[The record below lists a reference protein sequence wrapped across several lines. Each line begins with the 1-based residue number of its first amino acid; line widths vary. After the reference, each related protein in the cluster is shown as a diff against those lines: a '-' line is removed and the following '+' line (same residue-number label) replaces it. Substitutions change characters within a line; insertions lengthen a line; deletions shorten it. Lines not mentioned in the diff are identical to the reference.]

1 LKSKINI
8 LMVNILHKPIYFNDN
23 YRKLTIL
30 RSAKNQNRSKLIDL
44 PTIYCSEL
52 KRSRIG
58 YNYER

>member
-1 LKSKINI
+1 MYKF
-8 LMVNILHKPIYFNDN
+8 IYFNEN
-23 YRKLTIL
+23 SRKLAIL